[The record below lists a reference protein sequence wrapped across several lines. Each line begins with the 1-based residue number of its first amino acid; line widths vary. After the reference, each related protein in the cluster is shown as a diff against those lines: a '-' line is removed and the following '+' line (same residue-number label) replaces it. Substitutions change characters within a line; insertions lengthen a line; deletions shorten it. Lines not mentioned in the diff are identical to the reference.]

1 MFKIDNLL
9 KDYFLVPAFRV
20 ISRGYFEG
28 IEGNLRILP
37 HHYPGWTI
45 RLYLDLSIAHQ
56 ELKGSYIFL
65 Q

>member
-1 MFKIDNLL
+1 MFRNGDMF
-9 KDYFLVPAFRV
+9 KDYFLVPFFRV

-45 RLYLDLSIAHQ
+45 RLYLDLSIAHL
-56 ELKGSYIFL
+56 ELKG
-65 Q
+65 